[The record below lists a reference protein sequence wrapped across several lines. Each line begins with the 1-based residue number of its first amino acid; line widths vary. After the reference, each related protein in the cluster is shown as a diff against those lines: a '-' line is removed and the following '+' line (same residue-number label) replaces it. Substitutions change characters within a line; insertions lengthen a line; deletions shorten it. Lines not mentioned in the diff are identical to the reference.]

1 MSSDSAPVA
10 FDALVAQVMAM
21 EPYRSA
27 KRVFWVV
34 DNGTIHRGQRAAD
47 RLRGQLPNLTLVH
60 LPKHASRLNQIE
72 IYFSILQRT
81 ALTPALFASHDEVA
95 QRILGFQDHYQQI
108 ASPFEWTFTRG
119 DLTRLMARIP
129 ASLPNA
135 A

>member
-1 MSSDSAPVA
+1 M
-10 FDALVAQVMAM
+10 AL

-27 KRVFWVV
+27 KRVFRVV

-47 RLRGQLPNLTLVH
+47 RLRGQFPNLTLVH
-60 LPKHASRLNQIE
+60 LPKHASWLNQIE
-72 IYFSILQRT
+72 IYFSILQRK
-81 ALTPALFASHDEVA
+81 ALTPAQFASHDEVA